1 MKRVLVPAWL
11 RLDRVKVNMTD
22 GPGALQKFS
31 ESQLEATKSEV
42 DVDVERQ
49 EHKVGLKGP
58 AHLERYHPLPN
69 YVGVPN

>member
-11 RLDRVKVNMTD
+11 SLDNVKVNITD
-22 GPGALQKFS
+22 GPGVLQKFS
-31 ESQLEATKSEV
+31 KSQLEARTKSEV

-58 AHLERYHPLPN
+58 AHLERYHPPPN
-69 YVGVPN
+69 

>member
-11 RLDRVKVNMTD
+11 SLDKVKVNITD
-22 GPGALQKFS
+22 GPGVLQKFS
-31 ESQLEATKSEV
+31 ESQLEARTKSEV

-58 AHLERYHPLPN
+58 AHLERYHPPPN
-69 YVGVPN
+69 